1 MIKDVAMNNENHQ
14 FPQKPMCERCNKRE
28 AISFSVIRG
37 EWKFTCACTQY
48 EEQFFIYFEDFF
60 DSASANVKWL
70 SHLTFQSWMDW
81 KDFGDMMYRFREAIR
96 KPSTSA

>member
-1 MIKDVAMNNENHQ
+1 MNNDNHQ
-14 FPQKPMCERCNKRE
+14 FPQKSMCERCNKRE

-70 SHLTFQSWMDW
+70 SHLTFQPWVDW
-81 KDFGDMMYRFREAIR
+81 QDFGDMMYRFREAIR